1 MGRHETVSA
10 SVVLAS
16 AEVNAAIHHLDPD
29 RMIEAEMH
37 RGRNLENE
45 YRDPQRRGMN
55 DFWSDGSIGI
65 ERRTGGCPG
74 PRGLCS

>member
-37 RGRNLENE
+37 RGGIWR
-45 YRDPQRRGMN
+45 M
-55 DFWSDGSIGI
+55 SIGI
-65 ERRTGGCPG
+65 PREGG
-74 PRGLCS
+74 

>member
-45 YRDPQRRGMN
+45 DRDPQRRG
-55 DFWSDGSIGI
+55 
-65 ERRTGGCPG
+65 
-74 PRGLCS
+74 